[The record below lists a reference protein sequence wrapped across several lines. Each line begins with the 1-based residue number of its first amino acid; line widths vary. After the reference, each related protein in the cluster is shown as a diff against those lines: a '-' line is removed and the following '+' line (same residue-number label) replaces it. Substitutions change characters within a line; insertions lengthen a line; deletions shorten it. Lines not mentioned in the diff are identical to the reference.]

1 MEHIEDTR
9 AAYRAMHAW
18 LRPGGFMSHSVDYDS
33 HGHARGWN
41 GHWTVPSLAWRIVR
55 GNRPYFINRQPHS
68 SHRSE
73 IQAAGFEIVC
83 EERIESPPLPRH
95 RLAARNSGASPT
107 PISRPPAR
115 LHPSL
120 ETITCTKR
128 HLASGGSPPPQN
140 HPRNLPDARAFPLE
154 DVRSGR
160 TGGNRPLRSGDQG
173 RAAFVRKLPD
183 HLLRP
188 LGGSRPRGG
197 RPGRLGVQPQRRNP
211 GLRLGSLGR
220 AGIFRMGRIDPRPV
234 PQRPL
239 HGIGSDSVVP
249 EAHNEA
255 GESYGWRAAK
265 SSARGWTSGI

>member
-1 MEHIEDTR
+1 MGCNAHRTGVHPERIDAIRRCVETPSIRGPIHYIAPWTGASLLPPGTLDFIWSQAVMEHIEDTR

-33 HGHARGWN
+33 HGHASGWN

-55 GNRPYFINRQPHS
+55 GNRPFFINRQPHS

-154 DVRSGR
+154 DIRSGR

-183 HLLRP
+183 HLPRP
-188 LGGSRPRGG
+188 LG
-197 RPGRLGVQPQRRNP
+197 
-211 GLRLGSLGR
+211 
-220 AGIFRMGRIDPRPV
+220 
-234 PQRPL
+234 
-239 HGIGSDSVVP
+239 
-249 EAHNEA
+249 
-255 GESYGWRAAK
+255 
-265 SSARGWTSGI
+265 